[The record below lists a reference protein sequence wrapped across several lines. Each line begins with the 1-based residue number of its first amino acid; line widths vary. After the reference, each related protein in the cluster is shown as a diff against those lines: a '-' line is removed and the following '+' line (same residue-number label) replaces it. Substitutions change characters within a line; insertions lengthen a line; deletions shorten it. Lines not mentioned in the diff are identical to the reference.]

1 MPSSASLSLLIHWE
15 PSLDHDIVSSW
26 PRHQTHPPATAPGRC
41 ALHSIFVCLPP
52 SWSHIHA
59 SVSLTWLWARQGLY
73 LCFSHASWFPG
84 LQEDWCHELASLT
97 NSTYVPEDSVGGLH
111 ASMNVVGHMAVK
123 KPCSWVISKQL
134 NGLKC
139 PRKEIIHIFSVGL
152 IYLRKWKEKKSR
164 KKM

>member
-1 MPSSASLSLLIHWE
+1 MTWEQSFIKRRREQNCYWESPSFYCYCSDLSMGNKDDLRNYAKLQK
-15 PSLDHDIVSSW
+15 S
-26 PRHQTHPPATAPGRC
+26 PRNP
-41 ALHSIFVCLPP
+41 I
-52 SWSHIHA
+52 
-59 SVSLTWLWARQGLY
+59 
-73 LCFSHASWFPG
+73 
-84 LQEDWCHELASLT
+84 ET
-97 NSTYVPEDSVGGLH
+97 NSDKRWRKQRRLRGSTPNLPVLQKIRFKKNGREIAKEQNKNMSDLKTVGLH